1 MTFEVDLANL
11 DERQSQIA
19 IRPGLQASVELHTV
33 EKTLLQYLTKPPCR
47 SCEAL
52 HEPEGR
58 GVETHPTASHVHSRQ
73 NLKYHFGAVAVQED
87 IRARMLLE
95 HRCLLRE
102 NLDCS

>member
-1 MTFEVDLANL
+1 
-11 DERQSQIA
+11 
-19 IRPGLQASVELHTV
+19 
-33 EKTLLQYLTKPPCR
+33 
-47 SCEAL
+47 L

-58 GVETHPTASHVHSRQ
+58 GVETHPTASHVRSRQ

-102 NLDCS
+102 NLDYG